1 MWELPLHRLY
11 QYYHTALRSNDVWT
25 VVAMPND
32 KKTSSKV
39 NDALDAVAK
48 LAQADMEDFYDED
61 YD

>member
-1 MWELPLHRLY
+1 
-11 QYYHTALRSNDVWT
+11 
-25 VVAMPND
+25 MPND